1 MLGALEIIVIL
12 IVVGGLL
19 LLQIKTRT
27 GPLIPYMAVVILLLL
42 LILAM
47 GMIRSLSGV
56 IMVLALVCAVLL
68 YRVVRSRQTFTRRVA
83 NSRLRD
89 HLDQM

>member
-42 LILAM
+42 LMAAM
-47 GMIRSLSGV
+47 EMIRSLTGV
-56 IMVLALVCAVLL
+56 VLVLALLCGLLL
-68 YRVVRSRQTFTRRVA
+68 YRVVRTR
-83 NSRLRD
+83 
-89 HLDQM
+89 